1 MSTLFFHEQTAP
13 DGEDGATDIVRYYYD
28 DIAEE
33 ILIRSF
39 RFFPKTVRKEFLGN
53 DRIAVAD
60 LRADVKAKLKDF
72 LFRRLHEERQRQA
85 S

>member
-1 MSTLFFHEQTAP
+1 MSTLFFHEQTEP
-13 DGEDGATDIVRYYYD
+13 DAEDGARDVVRYYYD

-39 RFFPKTVRKEFLGN
+39 RLFPKTVRKEFLGN

-60 LRADVKAKLKDF
+60 LRADVKEKLKEF
-72 LFRRLHEERQRQA
+72 LYRRLQEERRRQA